1 MRILNLIPGSRPW
14 HAHRSTRFNAS
25 DAPAMLGDSPY
36 TTRAELLHRIAT
48 GITPEVDAAT
58 QHRFDDGHAVEPL
71 LLRLHAEPL
80 LGEPVHPFV
89 GVPDDESSRLSASF
103 DGCTFVGDIVAEC
116 KLLNQRLRAAF
127 ADMETI
133 APAHRERSAAK
144 CLPIDYRIQMEQQIR
159 IAGAD
164 RALFL
169 TGELRGDGTLGDV
182 LSCWY
187 YPDDALWTR
196 ITGGWAQFEV
206 DLAAYVPPAKT
217 VEAVAAPMEALP
229 AVIVRMDGD
238 LKVIDNLPAFGEALR
253 AFVAKIPK
261 QPTSDEDFATCEAAC
276 KALKKAEESLD
287 QSEAAALA
295 SMADVEKM
303 RRLVGELKALARDTR
318 LAREK
323 DVKRRKEEIK
333 LEQVTRGKQVV
344 AEHIAGLNTRLGK
357 PYMPALDAKF
367 LDFAG
372 AISGLKK
379 FDNLRGAIDDK
390 IAEAKIEANRI
401 ADLIDANLKHLRE
414 HAKGYEG
421 HFADAGQ
428 LVLKD
433 AEFVAMTVKTRIAD
447 AQAEEARRAEAL
459 AEKERERIRAEEADK
474 LRKEQEAAAQREREA
489 AHKHPNGAPMFS
501 TTTIKE
507 NGDAL
512 MLDERG
518 NRSVFCDVDEG
529 ESRPA
534 ANSPL
539 PEKVTQL
546 RVGNPT
552 LKIGDIQAAFGIPIT
567 AVFIETTLKIAPA
580 KRENRSVWWNDT
592 DWPRIR
598 QALMFHI
605 ERAPAPAQLE
615 AA

>member
-474 LRKEQEAAAQREREA
+474 LRREQEAKRREEENAAA
-489 AHKHPNGAPMFS
+489 AAAS
-501 TTTIKE
+501 Q
-507 NGDAL
+507 AL
-512 MLDERG
+512 A
-518 NRSVFCDVDEG
+518 
-529 ESRPA
+529 ESRKAESLPPQLQSALEDVTTNLTADMALARA
-534 ANSPL
+534 ANSSKPTVVPL
-539 PEKVTQL
+539 RTGKL
-546 RVGNPT
+546 T
-552 LKIGDIQAAFGIPIT
+552 LKIGDIQEAFGLPIT
-567 AVFIETTLKIAPA
+567 AAFIESTLKIAPA
-580 KRENRSVWWNDT
+580 KRENRAVWFYDT
-592 DWPRIR
+592 DFDRIR

-605 ERAPAPAQLE
+605 ERAPAPKQLE
-615 AA
+615 EAA